1 MSAHREV
8 PPSSRTDFA
17 SLEPGVRAA
26 RDRLKLTQEQVA
38 ARMNMSIHTFR
49 RWDQGKNRPARLE
62 EMQLLALILETPIE
76 VLWPAERD
84 PLVAEALRL
93 ERQRAEPPP
102 EQRPTG
108 PVLPDA
114 TNGDTE
120 IRVRRLEKAH
130 VGAPRDAR
138 ETRPVNLAPD
148 AEHREPAGSPGD
160 LPPWP
165 DELDDAVQ
173 DDGPSVDAGAGLG
186 LREPSGRVRGAAGTR
201 VPQQERAVAGPGGA
215 TTLHEA
221 RPASGRRVGRVIVA
235 LGAALTLGGLGA
247 IAASALGERA
257 GDVDPPVQATPE
269 QSAEREQIETRAR
282 DVAAM
287 RAAAERGDYDAAI
300 VQARR
305 VGDAAAASTYRASA
319 GRVLVGRA
327 DKAARR
333 GDLPLA
339 RSRLRATRE
348 RYGSV
353 PGAAAVQAR
362 VRHIE
367 RQREERAQRQRAA
380 ARRAAAAAA
389 AQRAAA
395 NPVRSSAPSSSSTA
409 SPATSDTAPSSTG
422 SSGPSSS
429 SSAKRSG
436 GEAKNTEKTV
446 DPGLF

>member
-1 MSAHREV
+1 M
-8 PPSSRTDFA
+8 
-17 SLEPGVRAA
+17 EPGVRAA

-49 RWDQGKNRPARLE
+49 RWDQGKNQPARLE
-62 EMQLLALILETPIE
+62 EMQLLALILKTPIE
-76 VLWPAERD
+76 VLWPAERH
-84 PLVAEALRL
+84 PQVAEALRL
-93 ERQRAEPPP
+93 ERQRAEPPS
-102 EQRPTG
+102 EQRPTR

-114 TNGDTE
+114 TDGAE
-120 IRVRRLEKAH
+120 IRVRRLAKAQ
-130 VGAPRDAR
+130 VGAPGDATEAR
-138 ETRPVNLAPD
+138 SVNLAPQPRPP
-148 AEHREPAGSPGD
+148 AEHREPASSPGD

-165 DELDDAVQ
+165 DELDDAAQ
-173 DDGPSVDAGAGLG
+173 DEAPSVEAGAGVHLQ
-186 LREPSGRVRGAAGTR
+186 EPSSRVREAAGTR
-201 VPQQERAVAGPGGA
+201 VPQQERAVADPGGA

-221 RPASGRRVGRVIVA
+221 RPASGRRAGRIIVA

-257 GDVDPPVQATPE
+257 GDADPPVQATPE
-269 QSAEREQIETRAR
+269 QTAEREQIETRAR

-305 VGDAAAASTYRASA
+305 VGDAGAASTYRAAA

-327 DKAARR
+327 DKAARG

-339 RSRLRATRE
+339 RSRLRAARE

-353 PGAAAVQAR
+353 AGAAAVQAR
-362 VRHIE
+362 VRRIE

-389 AQRAAA
+389 AQRASSS
-395 NPVRSSAPSSSSTA
+395 PVRSSESSSSSTA
-409 SPATSDTAPSSTG
+409 SPTTSSTAA
-422 SSGPSSS
+422 SSGGSSS